1 MLLEM
6 LEVMKYAASQ
16 IVISTING
24 IQALVTAAAYI
35 MQILRAEWA
44 VSGILEK
51 MMVLVFALGIVYIA
65 YKFLWDSA
73 KLIVIFIAVI
83 FLIFFMEGFFF

>member
-1 MLLEM
+1 MIVEM

-16 IVISTING
+16 IVISTVNSIRT
-24 IQALVTAAAYI
+24 IVSMVLYL

-44 VSGILEK
+44 VSGMFEK
-51 MMVLVFALGIVYIA
+51 IIVLAFALTIVYVA

-73 KLIVIFIAVI
+73 KAIVVFMGVI
-83 FLIFFMEGFFF
+83 FLIFFAELFFF